1 MRYKKLILL
10 SLFVCT
16 FAFSNTNYKN
26 QEKDSQ
32 DKTKYGFTET
42 QEYPF
47 DKSKENIPP
56 YVQEKRFKLDLDLD
70 ETIELNKKID
80 RQKDILE
87 GTLDISVL
95 QKPLIKVLKTIDTL
109 YLHPSYISTIVLPSQ
124 LKVVTCLPSF
134 DTANFDYSDNLIRL
148 QPSKNAQNGN
158 ISISLTDGKRNYT
171 MNIFVKRYFK
181 DDKCIDNGN
190 NYLCSQDYLSTMIKY
205 VPPRKLTTNTK
216 LQIVEEYLALTKKTK
231 IEIKRNLDYLTLQ
244 KGNEVFYIIR
254 DDEFG
259 DIYRNGVSLSIRNSI
274 N

>member
-1 MRYKKLILL
+1 MKNKIIVSLLIIFLYT
-10 SLFVCT
+10 SLF
-16 FAFSNTNYKN
+16 ANSRNDQNN
-26 QEKDSQ
+26 QDN
-32 DKTKYGFTET
+32 KTKYGFVEN

-56 YVQEKRFKLDLDLD
+56 YVQEKRFKIDIDLEDS
-70 ETIELNKKID
+70 IEINKKID

-109 YLHPSYISTIVLPSQ
+109 YLHPSYISTIVLPKQ

-134 DTANFDYSDNLIRL
+134 DTANFDYSENMIRL
-148 QPSKNAQNGN
+148 QPSKNAQSGN
-158 ISISLTDGKRNYT
+158 ISISLTDGTRNYT

-190 NYLCSQDYLSTMIKY
+190 NYLCSQDYLSTLIKY
-205 VPPRKLTTNTK
+205 VPSRSLTTDAK
-216 LQIVEEYLALTKKTK
+216 LQIVEEYLSLSKKTK
-231 IEIKRNLDYLTLQ
+231 IDIKKNLDYLTLQ
-244 KGNEVFYIIR
+244 KGNEIFYIIR

-259 DIYRNGVSLSIRNSI
+259 DIYRNGISLSIKNAL